1 VNCAIEA
8 HEKQVYRP
16 RMRFVLV
23 RLLAL
28 LAVMAMPFGMAAAPA
43 TTAHHQPMA
52 MPMEHCPDQPARQA
66 AQMGIGACTMACAG
80 ALPAVDLSR
89 AGVPPIASSPDFPAA
104 AERLEGHQPD
114 IATPPPRHS

>member
-16 RMRFVLV
+16 RMRLVLL

-28 LAVMAMPFGMAAAPA
+28 LAV
-43 TTAHHQPMA
+43 MA